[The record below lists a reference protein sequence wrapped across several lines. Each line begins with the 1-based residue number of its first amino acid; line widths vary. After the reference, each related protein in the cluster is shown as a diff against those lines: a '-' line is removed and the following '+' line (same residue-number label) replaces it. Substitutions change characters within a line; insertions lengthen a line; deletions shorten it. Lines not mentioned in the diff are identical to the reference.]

1 MNIPGSIQA
10 ELDAAREEGR
20 QAGLREAIAHCE
32 AKYNECLQGGM
43 VARANGQTELR
54 EAMSMHSIVYMAIAG
69 ELKAK
74 VDNG

>member
-32 AKYNECLQGGM
+32 AMEAEADAQSVKAYKEGLENA
-43 VARANGQTELR
+43 VACFDGISDAFD
-54 EAMSMHSIVYMAIAG
+54 EAKQA
-69 ELKAK
+69 LKAK
-74 VDNG
+74 MGDV